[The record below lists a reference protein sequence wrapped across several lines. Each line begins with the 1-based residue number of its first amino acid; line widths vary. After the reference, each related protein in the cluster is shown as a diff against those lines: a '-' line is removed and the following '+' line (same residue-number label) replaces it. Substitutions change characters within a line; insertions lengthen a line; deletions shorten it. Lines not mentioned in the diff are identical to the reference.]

1 MLISDHKM
9 ARADIAIACFGQEKE
24 KLHIDCIRHTVK
36 KNYPTRV
43 CVLDA
48 AMFFDGSMRVTYR
61 TLFEV
66 IRWVG
71 WFKEQVGNNMFN
83 RDTRFKNIYRLKT
96 QPYSPLN
103 IDVRNV
109 PH

>member
-1 MLISDHKM
+1 MFSDG
-9 ARADIAIACFGQEKE
+9 R
-24 KLHIDCIRHTVK
+24 R
-36 KNYPTRV
+36 
-43 CVLDA
+43 
-48 AMFFDGSMRVTYR
+48 RVTYR

-71 WFKEQVGNNMFN
+71 WFKEQVGKNTFN
-83 RDTRFKNIYRLKT
+83 RDTRLKENIYRLKT
-96 QPYSPLN
+96 QPYSLLN